1 MKTIRR
7 FLFISLVFLMGT
19 VSYAQMD
26 LNTLMRERGEYY
38 FTLNVEKPNEIQAI
52 SEICSV
58 DGTDGHIVVAYAN
71 QKEYDR
77 LLQAGYQPALQTP
90 PSMRANV
97 TMWDGQGTYN
107 WNSYLTYP
115 QYVSMMEGFPSKT
128 VSGRTCTLLDLGQL
142 STSAHRH
149 LLGVRINNGNPE
161 GKPKF
166 LYTSTMH
173 GDEITGMILMLRL
186 IDELC
191 TSTDSRIVNLVNN
204 LDIYI
209 LPLTNPDGTYKG
221 GNNTVNSAQRYNGNN
236 VDLNRNYKDYYMG
249 NHPDG
254 NSYQDETIWTMAM
267 GDENL
272 FTMSANYHGG
282 TEVMNYP
289 WDAVYDDH
297 VDKDWYEYVCTEY
310 VQIARQTYS
319 NYMTNTCSDGVTS
332 GAEWYV
338 ITGSRQ
344 DYMNAY
350 AQCREV
356 TVECSNAKTPNAS
369 LLPNYWNYNH
379 YSMLAFMEQALNGVH
394 GFVYDAETGE
404 PIEDVKVTVKNHD
417 SETSFVTTHSVGDFH
432 RPIKSG
438 SYTFRFEKEG
448 YCTQFVE
455 VSIADGQRVELNN
468 IQLTP
473 GNCLI
478 PDFSALTTSVALG
491 QSISFTDASSGTI
504 DSWLWVFEG
513 ATPSTSTAHNPTGIT
528 YYNAGDFDVTLTITD
543 AEGHSETLTKSDFIH
558 VDQSINMQDGVF
570 TICDGLFYDSGGP
583 NSNYDGNLNYTL
595 TLYPESDGAMVSV
608 AFSSF
613 LTENNHDFLFIFD
626 GTSTSAPQIGSY
638 SGTNSPGTVT
648 ASNAAGALTFNFTS
662 NYYISKSGWV
672 ATISCVYPE
681 HIITAIANSA
691 DYGTVTGAGI
701 YTQGETCTLTAM
713 ANEGYAFVNWTENG
727 EEVSAEATYSFV
739 VTAERDLVANFE
751 EVMATIEQTF
761 ELTSGFNWWSTC
773 IDIDL
778 TQLETALGSNASGIT
793 SQNDGFVSYIIGL
806 GWQGSLNSITSSKMY
821 KIETDSEF
829 SLTLTGTQV
838 NPSEY
843 LITLN
848 PGDNWIGYP
857 LSQSMSLSEAFAG
870 ANPMNGDKVSAYGAY
885 AQYYN
890 GAWYGEL
897 NLLQPGQGYIYKSNA
912 TTTKTFYF
920 PVR

>member
-142 STSAHRH
+142 STFEHRH

-221 GNNTVNSAQRYNGNN
+221 GDNTVNSAQRYNGNN

-282 TEVMNYP
+282 AEVMNYP

-297 VDKDWYEYVCTEY
+297 ADKDWYEYVCTEY
-310 VQIARQTYS
+310 VQLARQTYS
-319 NYMTNTCSDGVTS
+319 SYMSDTYSDGVTS
-332 GAEWYV
+332 GAAWYV

-356 TVECSNAKTPNAS
+356 TVECSSTKTPNAS

-379 YSMLAFMEQALNGVH
+379 NSMLAFMEQALNGVH
-394 GFVYDAETGE
+394 GIVYDAVTEQ
-404 PIEDVKVTVKNHD
+404 PIEGVQVTVENHD
-417 SETSFVTTHSVGDFH
+417 SETSFVTTHAVDDFH
-432 RPIKSG
+432 RPIKDG
-438 SYTFRFEKEG
+438 SYTFKFSKEG
-448 YCTQFVE
+448 YCSERMDVTV
-455 VSIADGQRVELNN
+455 ADGQHADLAVY
-468 IQLTP
+468 LTP
-473 GNCLI
+473 AGDCPVVMNCYEQLL
-478 PDFSALTTSVALG
+478 PSAAGSYVMGYLDGTTLVMPSHNGSASMTTASMTVEPTENGFSVAEESAPA
-491 QSISFTDASSGTI
+491 Q
-504 DSWLWVFEG
+504 
-513 ATPSTSTAHNPTGIT
+513 
-528 YYNAGDFDVTLTITD
+528 VTLT
-543 AEGHSETLTKSDFIH
+543 A
-558 VDQSINMQDGVF
+558 
-570 TICDGLFYDSGGP
+570 Y
-583 NSNYDGNLNYTL
+583 GNN
-595 TLYPESDGAMVSV
+595 G
-608 AFSSF
+608 
-613 LTENNHDFLFIFD
+613 
-626 GTSTSAPQIGSY
+626 Q
-638 SGTNSPGTVT
+638 
-648 ASNAAGALTFNFTS
+648 
-662 NYYISKSGWV
+662 YYISYNGRYLSRSSSSLTWSTSQPSNGRWYINANGIYVTTSGWSSTTYYLYYNNGSFALSTTAQNNINFFTLGDCPTFEYMV
-672 ATISCVYPE
+672 TATANPE
-681 HIITAIANSA
+681 EA
-691 DYGTVTGAGI
+691 GTIVGAGT
-701 YTQGETCTLTAM
+701 YSQGETCTLTAQ
-713 ANEGYAFVNWTENG
+713 ANEGYAFINWTENG
-727 EEVSAEATYSFV
+727 EEVSTEAAYSFV
-739 VTAERDLVANFE
+739 VNAERTLVANFE
-751 EVMATIEQTF
+751 EDMETVEQTF
-761 ELTSGFNWWSTC
+761 ELTSGSNWWSTNLE
-773 IDIDL
+773 ITLADLEAALGTRGVSVTSQSGLSVTNNITYGWGGDL
-778 TQLETALGSNASGIT
+778 TTIEVGKMYMVQTTEAC
-793 SQNDGFVSYIIGL
+793 
-806 GWQGSLNSITSSKMY
+806 SITLSGVAADPA
-821 KIETDSEF
+821 IC
-829 SLTLTGTQV
+829 
-838 NPSEY
+838 P
-843 LITLN
+843 ITLN
-848 PGDNWIGYP
+848 QGSNWIGFVGTEGLDLDEA
-857 LSQSMSLSEAFAG
+857 LSNLTPNNLDNIKLLNSTATYYQGVGWGGSLTTLA
-870 ANPMNGDKVSAYGAY
+870 
-885 AQYYN
+885 
-890 GAWYGEL
+890 
-897 NLLQPGQGYIYKSNA
+897 PGKGYIYNSKAS
-912 TTTKTFYF
+912 TPKTFTF
-920 PVR
+920 PSAQN

>member
-1 MKTIRR
+1 LKTIRR

-142 STSAHRH
+142 STFEHRH

-221 GNNTVNSAQRYNGNN
+221 GDNTVNSAQRYNGNN

-272 FTMSANYHGG
+272 LTMSANYHGG
-282 TEVMNYP
+282 AEVMNYP

-297 VDKDWYEYVCTEY
+297 ADKDWYEYVCTEY
-310 VQIARQTYS
+310 VQLARQTYS
-319 NYMTNTCSDGVTS
+319 SYMSDTYSDGVTS
-332 GAEWYV
+332 GAAWYV

-356 TVECSNAKTPNAS
+356 TVECSSTKTPNAS

-379 YSMLAFMEQALNGVH
+379 NSMLAFMEQALNGVH
-394 GFVYDAETGE
+394 GIVYDAVTEQ
-404 PIEDVKVTVKNHD
+404 PIEGVQVTVENHD
-417 SETSFVTTHSVGDFH
+417 SETSFVTTHAVDDFH
-432 RPIKSG
+432 RPIKDG
-438 SYTFRFEKEG
+438 SYTFKFSKEG
-448 YCTQFVE
+448 YCSERMDVTV
-455 VSIADGQRVELNN
+455 ADGQHADLAVY
-468 IQLTP
+468 LTP
-473 GNCLI
+473 AGDCPVVMNCYEQLL
-478 PDFSALTTSVALG
+478 PSAAGSYVMGYLDGTTLVMPSHNGSASMTTASMTVEPTENGFSVAEESAPA
-491 QSISFTDASSGTI
+491 Q
-504 DSWLWVFEG
+504 
-513 ATPSTSTAHNPTGIT
+513 
-528 YYNAGDFDVTLTITD
+528 VTLT
-543 AEGHSETLTKSDFIH
+543 A
-558 VDQSINMQDGVF
+558 
-570 TICDGLFYDSGGP
+570 Y
-583 NSNYDGNLNYTL
+583 GNN
-595 TLYPESDGAMVSV
+595 G
-608 AFSSF
+608 
-613 LTENNHDFLFIFD
+613 
-626 GTSTSAPQIGSY
+626 Q
-638 SGTNSPGTVT
+638 
-648 ASNAAGALTFNFTS
+648 
-662 NYYISKSGWV
+662 YYISCNGRYLSRSSSSLTWSTSQPSNGRWYINANGIYVTTSGWSSTTYYLYYNNGSFALSTTAQNNINFFTLGDCPTFEYMV
-672 ATISCVYPE
+672 TATANPE
-681 HIITAIANSA
+681 EA
-691 DYGTVTGAGI
+691 GTIVGAGT
-701 YTQGETCTLTAM
+701 YSQGETCTLTAQ
-713 ANEGYAFVNWTENG
+713 ANEGYAFINWTENG
-727 EEVSAEATYSFV
+727 EEVSTEATYSFV
-739 VTAERDLVANFE
+739 VNAERTLVANFE
-751 EVMATIEQTF
+751 EEMATVEQTF
-761 ELTSGFNWWSTC
+761 ELTSGCNWWSTNLE
-773 IDIDL
+773 ITLADL
-778 TQLETALGSNASGIT
+778 EAALGTRGVSIT
-793 SQNDGFVSYIIGL
+793 SQDGSSVANNATY
-806 GWQGSLNSITSSKMY
+806 GWGGDLTTIEVGKMYMVQTTEACSITLSGVAADPA
-821 KIETDSEF
+821 IC
-829 SLTLTGTQV
+829 
-838 NPSEY
+838 P
-843 LITLN
+843 ITLN
-848 PGDNWIGYP
+848 QGSNWIGFVGTEG
-857 LSQSMSLSEAFAG
+857 LSLDEALSNLTPNNLDNIKLLNSTATYYQGVGWGGSLTTLA
-870 ANPMNGDKVSAYGAY
+870 
-885 AQYYN
+885 
-890 GAWYGEL
+890 
-897 NLLQPGQGYIYKSNA
+897 PGKGYIYNSKAS
-912 TTTKTFYF
+912 TPKTFTF
-920 PVR
+920 PSAQN